1 MKKGMVN
8 GMSNRKIRVGIDV
21 GGTHTKA
28 VAIDDASYEIVGI
41 GSVKTTHESSLGVSE
56 GVVESFKKCLND
68 NKISPEEVSFIAHS
82 TTQATNALLEGDV
95 AKTGIVG
102 MGRGIFAGALS
113 SAQSNVKDI
122 SLDASGKR
130 KIVTAHRYLNL
141 KNFGKDVVSQT
152 IDDLRKDGCG
162 VIVASK
168 AFGVDDIDEEL
179 LVKEV
184 GKEKGIE
191 VTAASDISK
200 LYGLTRRTRTAVI
213 NASILPKMFET
224 ADSTE
229 SAVRQAG
236 IKAPLMIMR
245 GDGGVMDI
253 EEMRKRPV
261 LTMLSGPAASTV
273 GALMYLRVSNGIF
286 FEVGGTSTDIG
297 VIKNGRPMIDYSVV
311 GGQSTLISSL
321 DVHVSGVAGGSMV
334 RASRNRIVHV
344 GPRSAHIANLPYS
357 AFTDPKKIV
366 NPKVVRIQPLE
377 GDPDDYIAIEC
388 DGGFRCTITVTCAA
402 TALGIVKA
410 GDFSYGNVESCKKT
424 ITALANDIG
433 MSMEECATAIL
444 DNAADTCIEVI
455 EELAFKYKIERD
467 QITLIG
473 GGGGASA
480 LLPFT
485 AQKMNLPYQIA
496 EHAEVISSIGVALA
510 MVRDVVE
517 RVIPNPTPQD
527 LLEIRTEATDMA
539 IKSGATA
546 DSIEINIEIDSQ
558 TSKVRAIATGSTE
571 IQTQDLAKKVT
582 LAEATEIAAA
592 SMRVKP
598 TQANCIV
605 KNDYFFVFGARQGNR
620 QELRVVDKKGF
631 VKIQRSDGD
640 AVETTTAGVRSIVD
654 KLWEELAVYKS
665 DIKISPDFYLC
676 IGAKVIDYEGM
687 SGLDQLHMVMDTEL
701 MMRGSSDSVLLI
713 GAKNNM

>member
-1 MKKGMVN
+1 M
-8 GMSNRKIRVGIDV
+8 MSKRKIRVGIDV

-28 VAIDDASYEIVGI
+28 VAVDDATYEIVGI
-41 GSVKTTHESSLGVSE
+41 GSVQTTHSSKLGVSE

-68 NKISPEEVSFIAHS
+68 NDISPDEVTFIAHS

-95 AKTGIVG
+95 AKTGIIG
-102 MGRGIFAGALS
+102 MGKGILS
-113 SAQSNVKDI
+113 GTLSNIQSNIKEI
-122 SLDASGKR
+122 SLDSSGKR
-130 KIVTAHRYLNL
+130 KIITAHRYMDL
-141 KNFGKDVVSQT
+141 KNFNKEAIGKVVDEL
-152 IDDLRKDGCG
+152 IAEGCG

-168 AFGVDDIDEEL
+168 AFGVDDIEEEL
-179 LVKEV
+179 VVKEV

-229 SAVRQAG
+229 SAVRTAG

-253 EEMRKRPV
+253 QEMRKRPV

-297 VIKNGRPMIDYSVV
+297 VIKNGRPMIDYAVV
-311 GGQSTLISSL
+311 GGQSTLINSL

-334 RASRNRIVHV
+334 RADRSRIVHV

-357 AFTDPKKIV
+357 AFTDPSKII

-377 GDPDDYIAIEC
+377 GDPQDYIAIEC
-388 DGGFRCTITVTCAA
+388 GDGFRCTITVTCAA
-402 TALGIVKA
+402 TALGIVKP
-410 GDFSYGNVESCKKT
+410 GDFSYGNVESCKRA
-424 ITALANDIG
+424 IGALAKELN
-433 MSMEECATAIL
+433 MSIEECATAIL
-444 DNAADTCIEVI
+444 DDAANTCIEVI
-455 EELAFKYKIERD
+455 EELADKYKVERD
-467 QITLIG
+467 QITLVG
-473 GGGGASA
+473 GGGGATA

-485 AQKMNLPYQIA
+485 AKKMNLPYQIA
-496 EHAEVISSIGVALA
+496 KNAEVISSIGVALA
-510 MVRDVVE
+510 LVRDVVE
-517 RVIPNPTPQD
+517 RVIPNPSPQD
-527 LLEIRTEATDMA
+527 LAEIRTEATDMA

-546 DSIEINIEIDSQ
+546 DSIEIQIEIDSQ

-571 IQTQDLAKKVT
+571 IQTQDLAKKIT
-582 LAEATEIAAA
+582 MAEATEIAAA
-592 SMRVKP
+592 SMRVEP
-598 TQANCIV
+598 SQAKCLV
-605 KNDYFFVFGARQGNR
+605 KNDNFFVFGVEKGRK
-620 QELRVVDKKGF
+620 QEVRVVDKKGF
-631 VKIQRSDGD
+631 VKIQRSDG
-640 AVETTTAGVRSIVD
+640 AAIESTTAGVRSMVD
-654 KLWEELAVYKS
+654 KMWEEFSVYKS
-665 DIKISPDFYLC
+665 DIKITPDFYLC

-687 SGLDQLHMVMDTEL
+687 SGLEQLHMVMDSEL
-701 MMRGSSDSVLLI
+701 MTRSSGDSLLLI
-713 GAKNNM
+713 VAKNDM

>member
-1 MKKGMVN
+1 
-8 GMSNRKIRVGIDV
+8 MSKRKIRVGIDV

-28 VAIDDASYEIVGI
+28 VAIDDATYEIVGI
-41 GSVKTTHESSLGVSE
+41 GSVKTTHDSELGVSA

-68 NKISPEEVSFIAHS
+68 HNISPDEVTFIAHS

-95 AKTGIVG
+95 AKTGIIG
-102 MGRGIFAGALS
+102 MGNGGISGFLTNM
-113 SAQSNVKDI
+113 QSNVKDI
-122 SLDASGKR
+122 HLDSTGKR
-130 KIVTAHRYLNL
+130 KITTAHRFINL
-141 KNFGKDVVSQT
+141 KKFDKDSVGKV
-152 IDDLRKDGCG
+152 IDDLKADGCG
-162 VIVASK
+162 VLVASK
-168 AFGVDDIDEEL
+168 AFGVDNIEEEL
-179 LVKEV
+179 IVKEV
-184 GKEKGIE
+184 GKQKGLE
-191 VTAASDISK
+191 VSAAADISK

-229 SAVRQAG
+229 SAVRKAG

-297 VIKNGRPMIDYSVV
+297 VIKNGRPMVDYAVV
-311 GGQSTLISSL
+311 GGQSTLINSL

-334 RASRNRIVHV
+334 RANNNKIVHV
-344 GPRSAHIANLPYS
+344 GPRSAHIANLPYA
-357 AFTDPKKIV
+357 AFTDPAKIV
-366 NPKVVRIQPLE
+366 NPRVVHIQPLK
-377 GDPDDYIAIEC
+377 GDPEDYVAIEC
-388 DGGFRCTITVTCAA
+388 DGGFRCTITCTCAA
-402 TALGIVKA
+402 TALGIVKP
-410 GDFSYGNVESCKKT
+410 GDFSYGNVDSSRKA
-424 ITALANDIG
+424 IGALAKELG
-433 MSMEECATAIL
+433 MSIEECATAIL
-444 DNAADTCIEVI
+444 NNAADTCIAVI
-455 EELAFKYKIERD
+455 EELAEKHKVERD

-473 GGGGASA
+473 GGGGATV

-485 AQKMNLPYQIA
+485 AKKMNLPYQIA
-496 EHAEVISSIGVALA
+496 ENAEVISSIGVALA

-527 LLEIRTEATDMA
+527 LAEIRTEVTDMA

-546 DSIEINIEIDSQ
+546 ESIEIQIEIDSQ

-582 LAEATEIAAA
+582 LKEAIELAAT
-592 SMRVKP
+592 SMRVEPSK
-598 TQANCIV
+598 AHCIV
-605 KNDYFFVFGARQGNR
+605 SNDNFFIIGTTKGKK
-620 QELRVVDKKGF
+620 QEVRVVDKKGF
-631 VKIQRSDGD
+631 IKIQRGDGT
-640 AVETTTAGVRSIVD
+640 AVETTAAGIRSVVD
-654 KLWEELAVYKS
+654 KLWEELSVYKS

-687 SGLDQLHMVMDTEL
+687 SGLDQLHMVMDSEL
-701 MMRGSSDSVLLI
+701 MMRNSGESLLLI
-713 GAKNNM
+713 GAKNDM